1 MSRITQM
8 PLIALT
14 AIRNWWV
21 QRMSTQTTPG
31 QSFPTPCKRCGGAL
45 YPPDDTC
52 PWCGASHAV
61 AYGIRQKTAGHALP
75 PDDPDTHA
83 PDATQSAPQHAAR
96 HPHLMLPDTPIAPLS
111 MPVPLWKSLGKWIFT
126 KGLVVV
132 LLLGALLYA
141 GYALFGDH
149 KDSTAD
155 EPATKTATGTI
166 VPYQPASAPSAR
178 QSVASIA
185 SSPPAPAPSPPVA
198 HVPLPV
204 APAGPAPAQVVL
216 PPLPPR
222 GITKPRDV
230 PEALQAAHASLQA
243 NDLTGAQ
250 AALAEVLVA
259 QPDNADARLMQQ
271 DLLQRQTKRDH
282 AMRNANVCAADRL
295 WSCVRHNATD
305 ALAIDAT
312 NPNVRALLE
321 RSIREAGWNTPALPT
336 ARGGA
341 QATAPTAPTVATA
354 NPPPPARPA
363 KRGNANAQIPVANT
377 PAPAPAT
384 ANPNATATATAN
396 PTATAAAAAASAS
409 GTDPN
414 SVDARIRA
422 IVESGW
428 SHPAPRAAT
437 PASAA
442 PAAP

>member
-1 MSRITQM
+1 MSRIAQM

-14 AIRNWWV
+14 AIRNRWV
-21 QRMSTQTTPG
+21 QHMSTQTTPG

-61 AYGIRQKTAGHALP
+61 AYGIRLQAAGHALP

-83 PDATQSAPQHAAR
+83 PDATQSAPQHAAH
-96 HPHLMLPDTPIAPLS
+96 HPHLMLPDRPIAPLS

-149 KDSTAD
+149 KDSTTD

-166 VPYQPASAPSAR
+166 VPYEPASAPSAR

-185 SSPPAPAPSPPVA
+185 PSPPTPAPAPAPSPPVA

-222 GITKPRDV
+222 GITKHRDV
-230 PEALQAAHASLQA
+230 PEALQAARASLQA

-341 QATAPTAPTVATA
+341 QATAPTIATA
-354 NPPPPARPA
+354 NPPPTRPA

-377 PAPAPAT
+377 PAPAPA
-384 ANPNATATATAN
+384 PATATATA
-396 PTATAAAAAASAS
+396 TATAAS